1 MSQPPGLQTDLQQQD
16 KVEMQSDLLY
26 GLHDRPAPV
35 KAFLGAVQHVLASF
49 VGVITPALIIGGV
62 LGLGAEIP
70 YLISM
75 SLMVAG
81 VATLIQTRKVGPIG
95 SGLMALQGTS
105 FGFLSAVLAAG
116 MVVKTKGGGPDEI
129 LAVIFGVTFL
139 GAFIEIFLS
148 RFITR
153 LKSLMNPIVTG
164 CVIVTIGLS
173 LTKVGLT
180 DLAGG
185 VKADD
190 FGSLENLMLGGGVLF
205 VVVAISI
212 INNKVIRSSA
222 IFIGLM
228 LGLVVSALLGKIDFS
243 QVGQASLFT
252 MPIPFKYGFA
262 FDFQAFI
269 PIAFMYVIT
278 SIETAGDL
286 TATSMIS
293 HEPIKGP
300 VYEKRIQ
307 GGVLGD
313 GVNSMIAGI
322 FNTFPVTTYSQNN
335 GVIQMT
341 GIASRY
347 VGFYV
352 AGLLFLMGMF
362 PIIGSIFTQL
372 PKPVVGGVTLLMF
385 ATVATAG
392 IRILSTVNF
401 THRNILIIATSLG
414 LAMGIAFVPDV
425 LSQAPVL
432 VQNVFGSAVTM
443 AGIVAI
449 LLDTILP
456 KNYGIEFDTPEQHLD
471 DGLYEQTLHKPQ
483 AIRQPQEVLQES

>member
-1 MSQPPGLQTDLQQQD
+1 MSHPSPVSDELQMPPELALN
-16 KVEMQSDLLY
+16 SDLLY
-26 GLHDRPAPV
+26 GLHDRPTPI
-35 KAFLGAVQHVLASF
+35 KAFFGAVQHVLASF
-49 VGVITPALIIGGV
+49 VGVITPSIIIGGV
-62 LGLGAEIP
+62 LGLGEEIP

-75 SLMVAG
+75 ALMVSG
-81 VATLIQTRKVGPIG
+81 VATLIQTHKVGPIG

-116 MVVKTKGGGPDEI
+116 MVVKSKGGGPDEI

-148 RFITR
+148 RFITK
-153 LKSLMNPIVTG
+153 LKALMNPIVTG

-185 VKADD
+185 VKAEN
-190 FGSLENLMLGGGVLF
+190 FGSLENLALGGGVL
-205 VVVAISI
+205 VTVVAISM

-222 IFIGLM
+222 VFIGLV
-228 LGLVVSALLGKIDFS
+228 LGLIASIFLGRIDFAQIS
-243 QVGQASLFT
+243 QASMFT
-252 MPIPFKYGFA
+252 LPIPFKYGFA

-293 HEPIKGP
+293 HEPIQGP
-300 VYEKRIQ
+300 LYEKRIKA
-307 GGVLGD
+307 GVLGD
-313 GVNSMIAGI
+313 GVNSMLAGI

-362 PIIGSIFTQL
+362 PFVGAIFTQL

-392 IRILSTVNF
+392 IRILSNVNF
-401 THRNILIIATSLG
+401 THRNIIIIATSLG
-414 LAMGIAFVPDV
+414 LSMGIAFVPDV
-425 LSQAPVL
+425 LAQTPQII
-432 VQNVFGSAVTM
+432 QNIFGSAVTM
-443 AGIVAI
+443 SGIVAI
-449 LLDTILP
+449 VLDTVLP
-456 KNYGIEFDTPEQHLD
+456 KNYGVEFDTPEQHLD
-471 DGLYEQTLHKPQ
+471 DGLLEQTLHRGK
-483 AIRQPQEVLQES
+483 A